1 MLSQAQGAEY
11 DKTYRYAA
19 HRAFEGG
26 GARRRNS
33 EHSRRL
39 KQSCRFISISPTL
52 TNSES
57 SHRSPLFA
65 GISQLVSATFKVSR
79 GGEIFGEG
87 ENAQFVYKL
96 VTGSVRVCKTLTD
109 GQRHISCFHVPGD
122 VFGLERTATH
132 RMGAEA
138 LEASQVLMFRRSQVE
153 RLIASDLDA
162 AHQMLEIFV
171 GKLDN
176 AEAHMFRLGRQSA
189 LQRVAAFLVEMER
202 RLGRRDSLEL
212 PMTRRDM
219 ADYLGVSIETVSRSI
234 SQLQRQHA
242 LNRSEPRRLV
252 LDQTRIDGMIER

>member
-1 MLSQAQGAEY
+1 MNVSPRLADSQ
-11 DKTYRYAA
+11 
-19 HRAFEGG
+19 
-26 GARRRNS
+26 
-33 EHSRRL
+33 
-39 KQSCRFISISPTL
+39 
-52 TNSES
+52 S
-57 SHRSPLFA
+57 SDPSPLFA
-65 GISQLVSATFKVSR
+65 GISQLVSVTYNVRSGK
-79 GGEIFGEG
+79 EIFGEG
-87 ENAQFVYKL
+87 EDAQFVYKL

-202 RLGRRDSLEL
+202 RLGPRDSLEL

-252 LDQTRIDGMIER
+252 LDQTKIDGIIER